1 MSRPVRRPPL
11 GVVLVALVMLAL
23 GETAGA
29 AMSRLKPEIQRYAA
43 GRVATNAGAHG
54 FSGSAEY
61 DDEVRDRAIFTA
73 EAGLSFF
80 HLHAEGLGLVLF
92 FAGTLVASAVPGR
105 IARGAL
111 YLLLA
116 LGGLFPLGYLVYGA
130 AVLEAGRDTG
140 IEFAERWVLTPLG
153 LSAIVGLL
161 GLLDRKSTR
170 LNSSHL
176 VISYAV
182 FCL

>member
-1 MSRPVRRPPL
+1 MLMSATVRRPPL
-11 GVVLVALVMLAL
+11 AVVLVILAL

-43 GRVATNAGAHG
+43 ARVAANPGAHG

-80 HLHAEGLGLVLF
+80 HLHAEGVGLVLF
-92 FAGTLVASAVPGR
+92 FASALVATTVPR
-105 IARGAL
+105 RRARAAI
-111 YLLLA
+111 YLLLT

-130 AVLEAGRDTG
+130 AVLEIGRDAG
-140 IEFAERWVLTPLG
+140 IDLAEHWILTPLG
-153 LSAIVGLL
+153 VSAIAGLL
-161 GLLDRKSTR
+161 GVLL
-170 LNSSHL
+170 
-176 VISYAV
+176 VAV
-182 FCL
+182 RPRA

>member
-1 MSRPVRRPPL
+1 MIRDTVRTVRRPPL

-43 GRVATNAGAHG
+43 ARIAANAAAHG

-61 DDEVRDRAIFTA
+61 DDEVRERAIFTA

-80 HLHAEGLGLVLF
+80 HLHAEGVGLVLF
-92 FAGTLVASAVPGR
+92 FTSTLVASAVPWR
-105 IARGAL
+105 RARAAL
-111 YLLLA
+111 YLLLT

-130 AVLEAGRDTG
+130 AVLELGRDAG
-140 IEFAERWVLTPLG
+140 IDLAERWILTPLG
-153 LSAIVGLL
+153 ISAIAGLVGLL
-161 GLLDRKSTR
+161 
-170 LNSSHL
+170 L
-176 VISYAV
+176 VAARRRA
-182 FCL
+182 